1 MAASQYN
8 PYEEAARLRKVEKLL
23 AILPLPA
30 TRAEVEAQADALASA
45 SVEWRRAWA
54 TVAGCTWPSEET
66 WRWFVAAA
74 RERRTLT
81 EALAFEAARNDNGG
95 RSE

>member
-1 MAASQYN
+1 MSAAYN
-8 PYEEAARLRKVEKLL
+8 PYEEAARLKKVQLML

-30 TRAEVEAQADALASA
+30 TRAEVDEQADALASA
-45 SVEWRRAWA
+45 SVEWRRAWSV
-54 TVAGCTWPSEET
+54 VAGCATPPSEET

-81 EALAFEAARNDNGG
+81 EALALVAARNDNGG
-95 RSE
+95 AR

>member
-1 MAASQYN
+1 MSAQTYN
-8 PYEEAARLRKVEKLL
+8 PYEEAARLKKVQRLL

-54 TVAGCTWPSEET
+54 TVAGCAWPSEET

-81 EALAFEAARNDNGG
+81 EALAMVAAQNDNGEG
-95 RSE
+95 N